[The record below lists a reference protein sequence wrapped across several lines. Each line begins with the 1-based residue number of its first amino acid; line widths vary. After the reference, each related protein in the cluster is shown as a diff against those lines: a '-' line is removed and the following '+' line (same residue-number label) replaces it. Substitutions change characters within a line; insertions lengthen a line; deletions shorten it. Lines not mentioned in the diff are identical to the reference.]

1 MMRRLTS
8 HSIERAGTR
17 FAVDA
22 RRRGKPRGMLR
33 ETQWAT

>member
-1 MMRRLTS
+1 MTRRLTS
-8 HSIERAGTR
+8 HSIERAGTQ

-22 RRRGKPRGMLR
+22 RRHGKPRGILR